1 MAMQSVLRSLQVLEA
16 VAEYQPV
23 RVGEL
28 TPLLGL
34 PKSTIQRSLETLAEA
49 GWLHQV
55 DGDLTRWAL
64 TPRARS
70 VVLRSGGEEDLRE
83 SALRPMQ
90 QLRDA
95 AGETAHLFVPAGS
108 YRVVA
113 IERVDSRR
121 NVRTII
127 PLGTIF
133 PMVASSAGIAMLAH
147 GPDEQVEAA
156 VAEAALATDA
166 PTSEDLEKARE
177 QVAAVHVKGYSSRMG
192 WDRDVMGIGAAIM
205 NDRGEAAAGVSIAIP
220 LSRFQYSGEAEWGKE
235 VVEAAA
241 AISRSLGYSGGDRPP
256 ARHPA
261 VRAGGRLIEGMVVR
275 RGERRA
281 GLVELVGGITP
292 EPGLPRLEA
301 ADDRVPGGRRV
312 RARVL

>member
-1 MAMQSVLRSLQVLEA
+1 MAMQSVLRSLLVLEA
-16 VAEYQPV
+16 VAEHQPV

-49 GWLHQV
+49 GWLRPV

-64 TPRARS
+64 TSRARS

-83 SALRPMQ
+83 SALLPMQ
-90 QLRDA
+90 QLRDVA
-95 AGETAHLFVPAGS
+95 SETTHLFVPAGS

-127 PLGTIF
+127 PLGTVF
-133 PMVASSAGIAMLAH
+133 PMVASSAGIAMLAR
-147 GPDEQVEAA
+147 GPDEQVA
-156 VAEAALATDA
+156 
-166 PTSEDLEKARE
+166 
-177 QVAAVHVKGYSSRMG
+177 AAVHVKGYSCRMG

-205 NDRGEAAAGVSIAIP
+205 NHRGEVTAGVSIAIP

-256 ARHPA
+256 AA
-261 VRAGGRLIEGMVVR
+261 QLAGG
-275 RGERRA
+275 
-281 GLVELVGGITP
+281 
-292 EPGLPRLEA
+292 
-301 ADDRVPGGRRV
+301 
-312 RARVL
+312 